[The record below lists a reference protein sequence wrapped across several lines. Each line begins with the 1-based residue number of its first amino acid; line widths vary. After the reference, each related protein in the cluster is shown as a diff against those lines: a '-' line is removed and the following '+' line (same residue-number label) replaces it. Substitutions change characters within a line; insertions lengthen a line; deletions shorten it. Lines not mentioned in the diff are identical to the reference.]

1 MRQRWVTRG
10 EFKDMI
16 LNARILDDST
26 VAAHALLLLHE
37 ERC

>member
-16 LNARILDDST
+16 LNASILDDST
-26 VAAHALLLLHE
+26 VAAYSLLMLHE
-37 ERC
+37 ERR